1 MHSGSKFRSVITSIF
16 HQSLGYLW
24 EIVEKMKGLVDS
36 LNWNKVGL
44 LVSHDCSV
52 CFVCL
57 SLYNSGKT
65 QLFWLV
71 DALDWYITEGG
82 NVNYPKSPGKGVFNG
97 WHSWDSFCSIFI
109 TFHSIFPSFLRTG
122 LRTVSTVFWKYFPNI
137 IGWVTNLFSMVRWKR
152 SNRFLDLTL
161 LSIKFA

>member
-44 LVSHDCSV
+44 LVIDDCSV

-57 SLYNSGKT
+57 SLYMIIPEK
-65 QLFWLV
+65 
-71 DALDWYITEGG
+71 
-82 NVNYPKSPGKGVFNG
+82 
-97 WHSWDSFCSIFI
+97 
-109 TFHSIFPSFLRTG
+109 PSF
-122 LRTVSTVFWKYFPNI
+122 SDWWMQW
-137 IGWVTNLFSMVRWKR
+137 IG
-152 SNRFLDLTL
+152 
-161 LSIKFA
+161 I